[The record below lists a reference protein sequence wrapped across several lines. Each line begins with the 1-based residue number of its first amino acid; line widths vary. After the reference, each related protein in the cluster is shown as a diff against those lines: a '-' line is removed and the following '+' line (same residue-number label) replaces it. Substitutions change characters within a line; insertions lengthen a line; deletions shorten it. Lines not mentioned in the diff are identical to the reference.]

1 MKLAFFTLA
10 ILFLVKYASSEE
22 LPVEKDKPQESKHKA
37 DHNSKEVS
45 GNYDYDLEDYN
56 YNVKESIEE
65 SNGTKSH
72 ETTDKD
78 NKSYEYMSGS
88 FRFLFFRQSDHK
100 RKNQLSCLFIFC
112 KKILILH
119 ENDS

>member
-10 ILFLVKYASSEE
+10 ILFLVKHASSEE
-22 LPVEKDKPQESKHKA
+22 LPLEKDTPKESKHRA
-37 DHNSKEVS
+37 HHNSKEVS
-45 GNYDYDLEDYN
+45 GNYDYNLEDYN
-56 YNVKESIEE
+56 YNVEESIEE

-88 FRFLFFRQSDHK
+88 FRFLVFFCQSDHK

-112 KKILILH
+112 IKNPHFAWK
-119 ENDS
+119 

>member
-1 MKLAFFTLA
+1 MKLAFLTLA

-22 LPVEKDKPQESKHKA
+22 LPVEKDKPQESNDRA

-45 GNYDYDLEDYN
+45 RNYDYNLEDYN
-56 YNVKESIEE
+56 VEE

-78 NKSYEYMSGS
+78 NKSYEFVPEFMSGS
-88 FRFLFFRQSDHK
+88 FHFLFFRQSDK
-100 RKNQLSCLFIFC
+100 KNEKNQLSFLFIFC
-112 KKILILH
+112 T
-119 ENDS
+119 

>member
-1 MKLAFFTLA
+1 MKIAFFTLA

-56 YNVKESIEE
+56 YNVEESIEESIEE

-88 FRFLFFRQSDHK
+88 FRFSFFRQSDQK

-112 KKILILH
+112 IKNPH
-119 ENDS
+119 FA

>member
-22 LPVEKDKPQESKHKA
+22 LPIEKDKPQKSNQRA
-37 DHNSKEVS
+37 NHNSKEVS
-45 GNYDYDLEDYN
+45 GIYDYDLEDYN
-56 YNVKESIEE
+56 VEE
-65 SNGTKSH
+65 SNGTKSN

-78 NKSYEYMSGS
+78 NKSYEFIPEFMSGS
-88 FRFLFFRQSDHK
+88 FHFSFFLQSDKK
-100 RKNQLSCLFIFC
+100 RKKSVVLFVYFLYI
-112 KKILILH
+112 KILILH